1 MSSLPTTN
9 LDQARTQLDQLG
21 YCILADALSLSQTQA
36 LRERLIT
43 QAEHEKSIGTAF
55 EDGGPDQQ
63 WGAFIDAQG
72 RIRENAFK
80 EENGGINQRVWM
92 LVNKGQVFID
102 LLQHETIKS
111 LVHHVLGDEFLLSS
125 HTANIAK
132 PGGVEMPL
140 HTDQWWMPAP
150 TLKQQP
156 GLPVGSITRNRFDEM
171 AAAQAEQSS
180 HIAVAACSNV
190 IWMLD
195 DFTVDNGATRLVP
208 GSHLSGRHPDPEL
221 DRDVQTVSAC
231 APAGSALI
239 TDGRVWHGT
248 GANTGDSNRN
258 AVLTTF
264 CGPQFRPQE
273 NFVAG
278 TRREVVDAASEETL
292 ALLGFKVWWGY
303 GRTGNPTTY
312 MIDRDETPIGILGE
326 DAKSGTVINACRSV
340 INGGFTNSDV
350 ATSYDSSPT
359 AL

>member
-1 MSSLPTTN
+1 MSSPPTTD

-21 YCILADALSLSQTQA
+21 YCILADALSRNQTQA
-36 LRERLIT
+36 LRDRLIT
-43 QAEHEKSIGTAF
+43 QAEHEKSIGSAF
-55 EDGGPDQQ
+55 EDGGVDQQ

-72 RIRENAFK
+72 RIREDAFK
-80 EENGGINQRVWM
+80 EENGGVNQRVWM

-102 LLQHETIKS
+102 LLQHKTVKS
-111 LVHHVLGDEFLLSS
+111 LIHHVLGDEYLLSS

-150 TLKQQP
+150 TLKQRP
-156 GLPVGSITRNRFDEM
+156 GLPVGSITRSRFDET
-171 AAAQAEQSS
+171 AAAQAEQS
-180 HIAVAACSNV
+180 A
-190 IWMLD
+190 
-195 DFTVDNGATRLVP
+195 
-208 GSHLSGRHPDPEL
+208 
-221 DRDVQTVSAC
+221 DVQTISAC

-248 GANTGDSNRN
+248 GANTSDSNRN

-278 TRREVVDAASEETL
+278 TRKEVVDAASEETL

-312 MIDRDETPIGILGE
+312 MIDREETPVGILGE
-326 DAKSGTVINACRSV
+326 DTSSVGTSR
-340 INGGFTNSDV
+340 
-350 ATSYDSSPT
+350 
-359 AL
+359 